1 MALEKEGA
9 IIEVLYW
16 FGMVAMSLMLAA
28 ITVLLFITGIK
39 FTRSNRKGLGVGSI
53 IFSLVA
59 AVMVILMIN
68 RQFLT

>member
-1 MALEKEGA
+1 MEKEGA

-28 ITVLLFITGIK
+28 ITVLLFISGIK
-39 FTRSNRKGLGVGSI
+39 FTRERRKGLGIGSI

-59 AVMVILMIN
+59 AGMVILMIN
-68 RQFLT
+68 RQFLS

>member
-1 MALEKEGA
+1 MEREGA

-53 IFSLVA
+53 IFSLIA
-59 AVMVILMIN
+59 AAMVILMIN

>member
-1 MALEKEGA
+1 MEEEGA

-28 ITVLLFITGIK
+28 ITVLLFISGIK
-39 FTRSNRKGLGVGSI
+39 FIRDRRKGLGIGSI

-59 AVMVILMIN
+59 AGMVILMIN
-68 RQFLT
+68 RQFLS

>member
-39 FTRSNRKGLGVGSI
+39 FTKSNRKGLGVGSI

>member
-1 MALEKEGA
+1 MEKEGA

-28 ITVLLFITGIK
+28 ITVLLFISGIK
-39 FTRSNRKGLGVGSI
+39 FTRDRRKGLGIGSI

-59 AVMVILMIN
+59 AGMVILMIN
-68 RQFLT
+68 RQFLS